1 MHKVV
6 TINLN
11 GQAYQFDEDA
21 YEAIRGY
28 LDRAEAQ
35 LRDNPDRAEILA
47 DLEQAIGD
55 KCRRYLTAHKTV
67 IASREIMQV
76 LEEMGPVES
85 TSTTSQDQPAGPAST
100 PGDRPRAESAPR
112 RLYRIDDGA
121 MIGGVCNGIAAFFG
135 IDVALMRVAFAV
147 VAAIELAASH
157 VGIMLI
163 AYVVM
168 MLVVPMAGTAQPRTI
183 QRSRVASSPA
193 QLAASAA
200 SLDAPDAVSVAMA
213 IMAACAAIGRLRD
226 AGRRAS
232 DDVGSRGGESLPL
245 PGVPVW
251 ADRAAGNR
259 RHPHV
264 ARARKHLGKC
274 SRRDRSGPLV
284 ACLG

>member
-21 YEAIRGY
+21 YEAIRAY
-28 LDRAEAQ
+28 LARAEEQ
-35 LRDNPDRAEILA
+35 LRDNPDRAEILS
-47 DLEQAIGD
+47 DLEQAI
-55 KCRRYLTAHKTV
+55 A
-67 IASREIMQV
+67 
-76 LEEMGPVES
+76 ES
-85 TSTTSQDQPAGPAST
+85 SPRGAKDSAAAAGE
-100 PGDRPRAESAPR
+100 RPRSDTAPR
-112 RLYRIDDGA
+112 RLYRMQEGA
-121 MIGGVCNGIAAFFG
+121 MIGGLCNGIAAFFG

-213 IMAACAAIGRLRD
+213 IMAA
-226 AGRRAS
+226 
-232 DDVGSRGGESLPL
+232 
-245 PGVPVW
+245 VPPS
-251 ADRAAGNR
+251 ADYGT
-259 RHPHV
+259 PVV
-264 ARARKHLGKC
+264 ARVMTSVLAVASLCLFLASLYGLIALLATGGIHTWRVPENIWESVRGAIAAAR
-274 SRRDRSGPLV
+274 
-284 ACLG
+284 